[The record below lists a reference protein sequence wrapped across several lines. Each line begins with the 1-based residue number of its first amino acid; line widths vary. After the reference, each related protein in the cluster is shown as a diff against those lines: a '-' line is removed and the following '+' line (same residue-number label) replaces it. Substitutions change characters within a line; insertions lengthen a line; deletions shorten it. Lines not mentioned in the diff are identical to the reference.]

1 MPDTSEVARDFSPA
15 RSLTDRKVKEKQAMK
30 QQKAMLIALI
40 VICLTVIV
48 TALVTRKDLCEVR
61 IRTGQTEVA
70 VFTAY
75 EPEE

>member
-1 MPDTSEVARDFSPA
+1 
-15 RSLTDRKVKEKQAMK
+15 MK

-75 EPEE
+75 EPRDGPLKGRANYPEGF

>member
-1 MPDTSEVARDFSPA
+1 MLVTYRLP
-15 RSLTDRKVKEKQAMK
+15 LTDRKVKEKQAMK

-61 IRTGQTEVA
+61 ILTGQTEVA

>member
-1 MPDTSEVARDFSPA
+1 MLVTYRLP
-15 RSLTDRKVKEKQAMK
+15 LTDRKVKEKQAMK

-40 VICLTVIV
+40 VICLIVIV

-70 VFTAY
+70 VFT
-75 EPEE
+75 

>member
-1 MPDTSEVARDFSPA
+1 MLVTYRLP
-15 RSLTDRKVKEKQAMK
+15 LTDRKVKEKQAMK

-75 EPEE
+75 EPE

>member
-1 MPDTSEVARDFSPA
+1 MLVTYRLP
-15 RSLTDRKVKEKQAMK
+15 LTDRKVKEKQAMK

-40 VICLTVIV
+40 VICLIVIV